1 MQKVLDKLS
10 WLLLAFFIFYLDFSL
25 QGVLL
30 VRKNLRHIE
39 ADVMASLGFILVTI
53 FIVLLLRLLKEPLSL
68 KPLATTKFALYFTA
82 FPAVMVINAIGGL
95 VRTLLSNATTSANQS
110 ALNNLGMP
118 FYLYFIMAVVFA
130 PIVEETIFRK
140 CLLEKV
146 FGFDGWVKWVG
157 WIVTGLLF
165 GYIHLYTNLSDIGG
179 WISYG
184 GMGLVFGFVAMQSRR
199 VEYSIAIHMI
209 MNAFVVLISLLQ

>member
-68 KPLATTKFALYFTA
+68 KPLATTKFALYLQPF
-82 FPAVMVINAIGGL
+82 
-95 VRTLLSNATTSANQS
+95 LLSWSS
-110 ALNNLGMP
+110 MLSVGLCAL
-118 FYLYFIMAVVFA
+118 F
-130 PIVEETIFRK
+130 
-140 CLLEKV
+140 
-146 FGFDGWVKWVG
+146 
-157 WIVTGLLF
+157 
-165 GYIHLYTNLSDIGG
+165 
-179 WISYG
+179 
-184 GMGLVFGFVAMQSRR
+184 
-199 VEYSIAIHMI
+199 
-209 MNAFVVLISLLQ
+209 